1 MHPNIVEIVR
11 HAKNSAVADRIEVVT
26 NAVALTPA
34 MSDKLIDA
42 CVQ

>member
-1 MHPNIVEIVR
+1 MHPDIAEFVAY
-11 HAKNSAVADRIEVVT
+11 AKNATVADRIEVVT